1 MRTSQWPL
9 QDAKAQLSQVV
20 DAALNGEPQHITRHG
35 KRAVVVVS
43 ETVFESLQKNARAA
57 APNFIE
63 HLLAI
68 PKLAPPI
75 TTKAKKSTDF
85 ERRNLKLRDV
95 DL

>member
-20 DAALNGEPQHITRHG
+20 EAALNGEPQHITRHG

-43 ETVFESLQKNARAA
+43 ETTFESMQMNARAA

-68 PKLAPPI
+68 PKSTPPA
-75 TTKAKKSTDF
+75 KGKKSVDF
-85 ERRNLKLRDV
+85 ERGNLVLRDV
-95 DL
+95 DF

>member
-1 MRTSQWPL
+1 MRTSNWPL
-9 QDAKAQLSQVV
+9 QDAKAQFSQVV

-43 ETVFESLQKNARAA
+43 ETTFESLQKNAKAA

-68 PKLAPPI
+68 PKAAPVQKGRAKESMDFGRGNLA
-75 TTKAKKSTDF
+75 
-85 ERRNLKLRDV
+85 LRDV
-95 DL
+95 DF

>member
-1 MRTSQWPL
+1 MRTTLWQL

-20 DAALNGEPQHITRHG
+20 EAALNGEPQHITRHG

-43 ETVFESLQKNARAA
+43 EATFESLQKNAKAA

-68 PKLAPPI
+68 PKPAPAVKG
-75 TTKAKKSTDF
+75 KAKESFDF
-85 ERRNLKLRDV
+85 GRGNLVLRDV
-95 DL
+95 DF

>member
-1 MRTSQWPL
+1 MRTTQWQL

-20 DAALNGEPQHITRHG
+20 DAAINGEPQHITRHG

-43 ETVFESLQKNARAA
+43 EIAFETLQKNARAA

-68 PKLAPPI
+68 PKSVPAIRVKDSAEL
-75 TTKAKKSTDF
+75 
-85 ERRNLKLRDV
+85 ERGNLVLRDV
-95 DL
+95 DF